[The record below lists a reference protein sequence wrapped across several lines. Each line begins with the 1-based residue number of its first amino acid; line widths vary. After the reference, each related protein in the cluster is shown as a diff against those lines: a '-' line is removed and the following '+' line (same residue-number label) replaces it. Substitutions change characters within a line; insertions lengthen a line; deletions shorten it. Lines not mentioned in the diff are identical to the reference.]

1 MNWQI
6 SKDFALEVFLR
17 IHGSELDENQKMF
30 LRSIRGENVVIR
42 IKNSKKKDPRFQELL
57 RQLRKMN
64 LNGFIAAL
72 GVIET

>member
-6 SKDFALEVFLR
+6 SKDFALEAFLR
-17 IHGSELDENQKMF
+17 IHGSELDENQKLF
-30 LRSIRGENVVIR
+30 LRSIRGENVVVR
-42 IKNSKKKDPRFQELL
+42 IEKSKKKDPRFQELV

-64 LNGFIAAL
+64 ENGFIAAL